1 MSVINN
7 RIKDNVVD
15 ILVREILKGNIIA
28 NTELKQEELAE
39 KLQVS
44 RIPIRE
50 ALMTLQEY
58 GLVER
63 RNNRHTYVVDIDAK
77 YLKET
82 FEFIILFTK
91 KIINDILLSE
101 EKEIFLSQI
110 ESLKNSK
117 EKEIVLQFQKILEFN
132 LSNLCILNILT
143 KLNNSFIKY
152 GLFFSNQ
159 NILNEKLTNIFENLK
174 IKSKLD
180 IAIEEYYNFILSELL
195 IERRK
200 LDE

>member
-117 EKEIVLQFQKILEFN
+117 EKEIVMQFQKILEFN

-195 IERRK
+195 TERRK